1 MDTVSLLVSRHALGA
16 SPSMLLVALLVS
28 IGLILLVAAGLDVAG
43 LSLQPD
49 GDPLMAP
56 FRWRA
61 VAPNLA

>member
-1 MDTVSLLVSRHALGA
+1 MDTVSLLVSRHVLVA
-16 SPSMLLVALLVS
+16 SPSMLLAGLLVS
-28 IGLILLVAAGLDVAG
+28 IGLILLVAAGLDVTG
-43 LSLQPD
+43 HSLQPD

>member
-1 MDTVSLLVSRHALGA
+1 MDTVSLLASRLALGA
-16 SPSMLLVALLVS
+16 SPSMLLAGLLVS

-43 LSLQPD
+43 PFLQPD
-49 GDPLMAP
+49 GDPMMAP

>member
-16 SPSMLLVALLVS
+16 SPSMLLVVLLAS
-28 IGLILLVAAGLDVAG
+28 IGLILLVAAGLDVTG
-43 LSLQPD
+43 HSLQPD